1 MATQLGTEYP
11 LKDERRRNACRR
23 ALRAPA
29 YSLVGKP
36 GFSSSQSAAAASF
49 PLHKEGRPQK
59 LSNKSRIPAGRP
71 MHAFLLEDPDSAAL
85 VRFNVLGRAFVS
97 LVEDLRA
104 GGPWHIPGDR
114 VAKLNRTLR
123 GSAVIVAQRD
133 GRLS

>member
-1 MATQLGTEYP
+1 
-11 LKDERRRNACRR
+11 
-23 ALRAPA
+23 
-29 YSLVGKP
+29 
-36 GFSSSQSAAAASF
+36 
-49 PLHKEGRPQK
+49 
-59 LSNKSRIPAGRP
+59 

-114 VAKLNRTLR
+114 VAELNRTLR
-123 GSAVIVAQRD
+123 GSAAIVARRD